1 MSAES
6 ASAKDAEGAEN
17 AKGATGPKGSKGSKG
32 SKGAKPDPSLAG
44 PLRVFVLVSLLDSLG
59 TGLYLAGSAVYFV
72 RIVGLSP
79 AQLGLGMT
87 IAGCAGFLATVPI
100 GLLADRLGAKR
111 VLTGLQLWLAITFT
125 ALAFVDGPLAFAV
138 VCSLMVMAEC
148 SAPPMIQAVVA
159 DLMRGSG
166 QVNAMARIRTVR
178 NIGYAVGSLL
188 AVPLMATDTRWAF
201 QALLIANAVSYVV
214 AAILLRGV
222 KLRATV
228 RAAVRPSGA
237 RRRLRP
243 ELPRG
248 LGDRRFLAVT
258 GINGVLVLHS
268 TVLNVGLPLWIV
280 ENTKAPV
287 VTVPL
292 LFVLNSALVIGL
304 QVRFSRGADTPG
316 RSRRVLYY
324 AGVALAATCVL
335 FALSSKP
342 GPVGAVILLTLA
354 VLALTAGELW
364 QAIAGWALPVD
375 HAPEGRRAEYLS
387 VFNLGVTVQGIL
399 GPLLVTALITLR
411 GTGWLL
417 LAGAFALCAVL
428 AGPLVAA
435 LERSRKASAEALVPE
450 APAPEALVPKAPAP
464 EALVGPVIP
473 AEPDTR
479 TEPEVLAER
488 QGELR

>member
-6 ASAKDAEGAEN
+6 ASAKNTKED
-17 AKGATGPKGSKGSKG
+17 
-32 SKGAKPDPSLAG
+32 AKPDPSLAG
-44 PLRVFVLVSLLDSLG
+44 PLRVFVVVSLLDSLG

-72 RIVGLSP
+72 RMVGLSP

-111 VLTGLQLWLAITFT
+111 VLTGLQLWLAVAFT

-166 QVNAMARIRTVR
+166 QVKAMARIRTVR
-178 NIGYAVGSLL
+178 NIGYAAGSLL

-201 QALLIANAVSYVV
+201 QALLITNAASYVV
-214 AAILLRGV
+214 AAVLLRGV

-228 RAAVRPSGA
+228 RAAVRPPRA
-237 RRRLRP
+237 PRRLRP
-243 ELPRG
+243 ELPKG

-292 LFVLNSALVIGL
+292 LFTLNSVLVIGL
-304 QVRFSRGADTPG
+304 QMRFSRGADTPG

-335 FALSSKP
+335 FALSSEP
-342 GPVGAVILLTLA
+342 GPAGAVVLLTLA

-399 GPLLVTALITLR
+399 GPLVVTALLTLR

-435 LERSRKASAEALVPE
+435 LERSRE
-450 APAPEALVPKAPAP
+450 APEEGAPEAGAAVSSSGDAETSPDGAVSPT
-464 EALVGPVIP
+464 GPP
-473 AEPDTR
+473 
-479 TEPEVLAER
+479 VLAEQ
-488 QGELR
+488 QGESR

>member
-1 MSAES
+1 MSAEP
-6 ASAKDAEGAEN
+6 ASANDARE
-17 AKGATGPKGSKGSKG
+17 
-32 SKGAKPDPSLAG
+32 AKPDPSLAG
-44 PLRVFVLVSLLDSLG
+44 PLRVFVVVSLLDSLG

-72 RIVGLSP
+72 RMVGLSP

-111 VLTGLQLWLAITFT
+111 VLTGLQLWLALTFT
-125 ALAFVDGPLAFAV
+125 CLAFVDGPLAFAV

-159 DLMRGSG
+159 DLMQGSG
-166 QVNAMARIRTVR
+166 QVTAMARIRTVR
-178 NIGYAVGSLL
+178 NIGYAAGSLL
-188 AVPLMATDTRWAF
+188 AVPLMATDARWAF
-201 QALLIANAVSYVV
+201 QALLIANAASYVV
-214 AAILLRGV
+214 AALLLRRV

-228 RAAVRPSGA
+228 RTAPRPTGAA
-237 RRRLRP
+237 RRRPR
-243 ELPRG
+243 LPRG

-268 TVLNVGLPLWIV
+268 AVLNVGLPLWIV
-280 ENTKAPV
+280 QNTKAPV

-292 LFVLNSALVIGL
+292 LFALNSVLVIGL
-304 QVRFSRGADTPG
+304 QMRFSRGAETPG

-335 FALSSKP
+335 FALSSRP
-342 GPVGAVILLTLA
+342 GPVGAVVLLTLA

-399 GPLLVTALITLR
+399 GPLLVTVLLTLQ

-428 AGPLVAA
+428 AGPVVAA
-435 LERSRKASAEALVPE
+435 LERSRTPSAATATATAG
-450 APAPEALVPKAPAP
+450 APAPATAPAP
-464 EALVGPVIP
+464 AAAL
-473 AEPDTR
+473 AEP
-479 TEPEVLAER
+479 
-488 QGELR
+488 QGEGR